1 MQLVARDFKICSP
14 GPLQTVRHSWPH
26 THSASSFICKLSYL
40 CLLNASFR
48 SYHIQTGWWTL
59 AVCWRYHFFKL
70 NTNPAKT
77 LKPREN
83 KTMSHVTW
91 KCSRHLDT
99 YVWNVLYF
107 VNVALHRGE
116 GEIRRRTRVSGECW
130 VQSEVDL
137 NPNAPTQSGCLER
150 ITNQATKQFI
160 CEFMLHKLQKHMYS
174 YYYTNIHICKQQQQ
188 YGNDNV
194 VVWTSSIDVSNTE
207 SSSAWFQIVW
217 PAWITFCPFPLQTT
231 GQ

>member
-1 MQLVARDFKICSP
+1 
-14 GPLQTVRHSWPH
+14 
-26 THSASSFICKLSYL
+26 
-40 CLLNASFR
+40 
-48 SYHIQTGWWTL
+48 
-59 AVCWRYHFFKL
+59 
-70 NTNPAKT
+70 
-77 LKPREN
+77 
-83 KTMSHVTW
+83 MSHVTW

-160 CEFMLHKLQKHMYS
+160 CEFMLHKLQKQMYS

-188 YGNDNV
+188 YGDDNV

-207 SSSAWFQIVW
+207 SSSPV
-217 PAWITFCPFPLQTT
+217 LVVSVGTT
-231 GQ
+231 VPDFKLFDQRESHFVRFLYKRQDNNQEQL